1 MHFFL
6 YWIKL
11 FLCRI
16 RSWVSLYHNFYHA
29 MIYQFITLNK
39 IIRTECWCG
48 NTLKY
53 PQLPS
58 TSCNMVASGSND
70 IGGGDFALSVYPANY
85 VGCYRDSS
93 SRSLDGSYYVNSTS
107 MTAVACVS
115 FCTSKRYLYAGIE
128 VG

>member
-70 IGGGDFALSVYPANY
+70 IGGGPWALSVYPARY
-85 VGCYRDSS
+85 VGCYQNAPN
-93 SRSLDGSYYVNSTS
+93 YYLGVIIFNSTS
-107 MTAVACVS
+107 LTAATCVSACVS
-115 FCTSKRYLYAGIE
+115 REYLYAGIE
-128 VG
+128 IG